1 MTKHNLDKKILRCQV
16 AASTRIMNAEGLI
29 DYSGHISARLPENY
43 GFLIQSFDD
52 SRATVSPEE
61 LLICDFDANVIEGP
75 PNKAPPREIFIHTE
89 IYMDYL

>member
-1 MTKHNLDKKILRCQV
+1 MTKYNLDKKILRCQL

-29 DYSGHISARLPENY
+29 DYSGHLSARLPENY

-61 LLICDFDANVIEGP
+61 P
-75 PNKAPPREIFIHTE
+75 
-89 IYMDYL
+89 